1 MKATDPRLSVLA
13 IAIVASG
20 CAATSP
26 QQDQMMLDQARLE
39 DRMQQLER
47 KVDNQSLLEMSRKV
61 TALEQELRDLRGAVE
76 SLQFEQQGL
85 VNRQRDQYLDI
96 DSRLQSLEGGR
107 GSAAAGAAAGALV
120 AGAGQASSASAPAPL
135 QSGPAAA
142 SEQDAYNAAF
152 NQLKDGRYEQ
162 AAAGFTQFLATYPK
176 SNLSD
181 NAQYWLAETFYVRRQ
196 FDKALEAFSLVSKDY
211 PESRKMPDALLK
223 IGYCNYELQRWSEA
237 KAALGQVTQR
247 FPDSTA
253 ARLASQRLDR
263 IRTEGH

>member
-1 MKATDPRLSVLA
+1 MKTIDPR
-13 IAIVASG
+13 IGIVALSLLAGG
-20 CAATSP
+20 CATSSP
-26 QQDQMMLDQARLE
+26 QQDQLMLDQARLE
-39 DRMQQLER
+39 DRMQTLER
-47 KVDNQSLLEMSRKV
+47 KVENQSLLEMSRKV
-61 TALEQELRDLRGAVE
+61 TALEQELRDLRGLVE
-76 SLQFEQQGL
+76 SLQFEQHGL

-96 DSRLQSLEGGR
+96 DSRLQSIEGGR
-107 GSAAAGAAAGALV
+107 GSAVSGAAAGALV
-120 AGAGQASSASAPAPL
+120 SGAVQGTAAPV
-135 QSGPAAA
+135 STGPAGA

-196 FDKALEAFSLVSKDY
+196 FEKALEAFSLVSKDY

-223 IGYCNYELQRWSEA
+223 IGYCNYELQRWNDA

-247 FPDSTA
+247 YPDSTA